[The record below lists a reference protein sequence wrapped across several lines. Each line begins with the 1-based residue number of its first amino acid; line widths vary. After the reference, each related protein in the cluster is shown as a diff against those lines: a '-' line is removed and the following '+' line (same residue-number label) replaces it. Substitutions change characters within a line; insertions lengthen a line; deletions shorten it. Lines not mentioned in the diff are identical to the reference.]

1 MLFYVARPLQ
11 DRNYGGVNCG
21 FRWLIWVIPLWTV
34 SALPAIDRAASSTL
48 GRRLTYLGLAVS
60 VVSASYAGMNPWSHP
75 WLFDFWTFL
84 GWLPA

>member
-21 FRWLIWVIPLWTV
+21 FRWLIWLIPLWTI
-34 SALPAIDRAASSTL
+34 SALPAIDRAASSRL
-48 GRRLTYLGLAVS
+48 GRRLTYLALAVS
-60 VVSASYAGMNPWSHP
+60 VGSASYAGMNPWSHP

-84 GWLPA
+84 GWLPG